1 MPLQI
6 QDFEYLLAVA
16 EHASIGRASQ
26 ALGISQPALTKAVHR
41 IETDAGLQLFTRH
54 AKGVLLTEAG
64 RSFLHRGRKIWL
76 EYGDAM
82 REMQQMRTGQLGQL
96 RVGFSPSVSEELVV
110 TAFWQLIQERPAARL
125 QLRERLISELIEM
138 LLAGTLDL
146 ILAPASETATTQGLS
161 FQSLYADRFHVVS
174 DRNHPLQG
182 RGTLSL
188 HDLATAQWI
197 LPGTHVRVRQWITAE
212 YRKRGLEGPD
222 VRVEAEFGRVSM
234 WPLARNS
241 PLLTLCSVAGL
252 AEARRHGLEVLP
264 APELEIARDMGVIV
278 RAGAWQSP
286 LAERL
291 TALLRANA
299 GAEQGS

>member
-16 EHASIGRASQ
+16 EHANIGRASQ

-41 IETDAGLQLFTRH
+41 IEADAGLQLFTRN

-64 RSFLHRGRKIWL
+64 NSFVHRGRKIWL
-76 EYGDAM
+76 EYEDAM

-96 RVGFSPSVSEELVV
+96 RVGFSPSVSEALVV
-110 TAFWQLIQERPAARL
+110 AAFGQLIAERPAARL

-146 ILAPASETATTQGLS
+146 ILAPASETAKTDGLS
-161 FQSLYADRFHVVS
+161 FQSLYTDRFHVVS
-174 DRNHPLQG
+174 DRSHPLQG
-182 RGTLSL
+182 RGK
-188 HDLATAQWI
+188 LALKDVAQEQWI
-197 LPGTHVRVRQWITAE
+197 LPGPHVRVRQWITGE
-212 YRKRGLEGPD
+212 YRKRGLEGPH

-234 WPLARNS
+234 WPLAQGS
-241 PLLTLCSVAGL
+241 TLLTLCSGGGL
-252 AEARRHGLEVLP
+252 AEARRYGLEVLP
-264 APELEIARDMGVIV
+264 VPELEIAREMGVIA
-278 RAGAWQSP
+278 RAGAWRSP

-291 TALLRANA
+291 TELLRANA
-299 GAEQGS
+299 ENS